1 MYQSRSVPVVIPCIS
16 HAHPRRHSASYPTY
30 RSIDDVQRETDAAR
44 AGGSRVRLT
53 LKRHDSQGGAG
64 APVHRCMS
72 TGCNTSWERKGRG
85 GQTPPDAQE
94 VWHAE
99 HCALDDSWW
108 RGEVQLRA
116 VRDGVT
122 DREPGEADEAS
133 EESIVSV
140 FARRMT

>member
-1 MYQSRSVPVVIPCIS
+1 M
-16 HAHPRRHSASYPTY
+16 
-30 RSIDDVQRETDAAR
+30 
-44 AGGSRVRLT
+44 
-53 LKRHDSQGGAG
+53 
-64 APVHRCMS
+64 HRCMS

-140 FARRMT
+140 FARRMTRPALTVLFPMTLSVSKEEDSVKLRLQVEEMSPRGWCTTKMRASTNAATEEA